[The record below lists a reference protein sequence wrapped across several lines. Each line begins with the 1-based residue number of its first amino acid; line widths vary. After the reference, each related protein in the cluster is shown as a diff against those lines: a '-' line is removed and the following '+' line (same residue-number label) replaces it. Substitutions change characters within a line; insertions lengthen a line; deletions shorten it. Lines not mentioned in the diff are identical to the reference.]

1 MLDSI
6 NIGAV
11 IARER
16 RRRGMTQGDIADFV
30 GVSKAAVSKWELGSS
45 MPDVTMLPKLAGLFS
60 ISLEELLDY
69 EAVLPEAAVQEVR
82 GNFLEEFAHDANA
95 AFEHLDTIVRLHYS
109 SWSLLLSAA
118 SLLLAAGAS
127 SEKFIKKAAEYCERV
142 EQGCPDEALVQQA
155 KKLHAV
161 LLLLLNK
168 AEVNPDDVARLLGPL
183 AEKNASC
190 GPLLAEAYL
199 IGGDTEA
206 ASEQFQH
213 MLANGVELIL
223 ASLPS
228 LIQLMPD
235 GNGAA
240 IADCGVLAA
249 QLYAHFGGEIIGP
262 LVVLETLFTAATTS
276 LSSGD
281 EQGALCSF
289 SLYATVVDDIGVSGR
304 SYAVNAPLSS
314 LAKCDDGESLAKLVN
329 WGDDKRTVDGTLRI
343 LRSHLDAMSSEPWTS
358 LEGSR
363 GYSSAVS
370 GTQEAIARLE
380 QSESLAR

>member
-16 RRRGMTQGDIADFV
+16 RKRGMTQGDVADFV
-30 GVSKAAVSKWELGSS
+30 GVSKASVSKWELGSS

-60 ISLEELLDY
+60 IRLEELLDY
-69 EAVLPEAAVQEVR
+69 EAVLPESADSEVR
-82 GNFLEEFAHDANA
+82 DSFIKEFGSDASA
-95 AFEHLDTIVRLHYS
+95 AFEHLDAIVRLHYS

-118 SLLLAAGAS
+118 SLLLAADAS

-142 EQGCPDEALVQQA
+142 EQGCPDETLVQQG

-183 AEKNASC
+183 AEKDASC
-190 GPLLAEAYL
+190 APLLAEAHL
-199 IGGDTEA
+199 ISGDTEA
-206 ASEQFQH
+206 ASEQFKR
-213 MLANGVELIL
+213 MAANGAELIL

-228 LIQLMPD
+228 LIQLMP
-235 GNGAA
+235 GGHEAA

-249 QLYAHFGGEIIGP
+249 QLYSHFGAENIDL

-281 EQGALCSF
+281 EQGALCSL

-314 LAKCDDGESLAKLVN
+314 LAKRDEAESLAKLVN
-329 WGDDKRTVDGTLRI
+329 EGDDQRTVDGTLRI

-380 QSESLAR
+380 QIGNLPS